1 MYIMWLASSYMLS
14 ATIYRFTELK
24 QKLGANRVPFLL
36 PSQAWYKILS
46 LSRVESTAK
55 RKSEQEGKGRGSQAA
70 VARERKTGKRSL
82 LIKSLERFPSTLFFV
97 SLALTCRFFFFFLYL
112 SNSYIFLHCRWT
124 KSLAFFTFNPW
135 KWERDEKV
143 GEKCA
148 GSGARMI
155 VY

>member
-1 MYIMWLASSYMLS
+1 MLS

-55 RKSEQEGKGRGSQAA
+55 RKSEQEGKGRGNQAA

-112 SNSYIFLHCRWT
+112 FSLLNKFSFTDRWKLVSYLVLGRSTFV
-124 KSLAFFTFNPW
+124 KS
-135 KWERDEKV
+135 E
-143 GEKCA
+143 
-148 GSGARMI
+148 S
-155 VY
+155 

>member
-14 ATIYRFTELK
+14 TTIYRFTELK

-112 SNSYIFLHCRWT
+112 FSLLNKFSFTDRWKLVSYLVLGRSTFV
-124 KSLAFFTFNPW
+124 KS
-135 KWERDEKV
+135 E
-143 GEKCA
+143 
-148 GSGARMI
+148 S
-155 VY
+155 

>member
-112 SNSYIFLHCRWT
+112 FSLLNKFSFTDRWKLASYLVLGRSTFV
-124 KSLAFFTFNPW
+124 KS
-135 KWERDEKV
+135 E
-143 GEKCA
+143 
-148 GSGARMI
+148 S
-155 VY
+155 

>member
-1 MYIMWLASSYMLS
+1 MLS

-112 SNSYIFLHCRWT
+112 FSLLNKFSFTDRKLVSYLVLGRSTFV
-124 KSLAFFTFNPW
+124 KS
-135 KWERDEKV
+135 E
-143 GEKCA
+143 
-148 GSGARMI
+148 S
-155 VY
+155 

>member
-1 MYIMWLASSYMLS
+1 MWLASSYMLS

-97 SLALTCRFFFFFLYL
+97 SRFDMSPLFLFLYL
-112 SNSYIFLHCRWT
+112 FSLLNNFSFTDQWKLASFLVLGRGIGGTHSSTQEWI
-124 KSLAFFTFNPW
+124 L
-135 KWERDEKV
+135 V
-143 GEKCA
+143 
-148 GSGARMI
+148 
-155 VY
+155 

>member
-1 MYIMWLASSYMLS
+1 MLS
-14 ATIYRFTELK
+14 TTIYRFTELK

-112 SNSYIFLHCRWT
+112 FSLLNKFSFTDRWKLVSYLVLGRSTFV
-124 KSLAFFTFNPW
+124 KS
-135 KWERDEKV
+135 E
-143 GEKCA
+143 
-148 GSGARMI
+148 S
-155 VY
+155 

>member
-1 MYIMWLASSYMLS
+1 MLS

-112 SNSYIFLHCRWT
+112 FSLLNKFSFTDRWKLVSYLVLGRSTFV
-124 KSLAFFTFNPW
+124 KS
-135 KWERDEKV
+135 E
-143 GEKCA
+143 
-148 GSGARMI
+148 S
-155 VY
+155 

>member
-112 SNSYIFLHCRWT
+112 FSLLNKFSFTDRWKLVSYLVLGRSTFV
-124 KSLAFFTFNPW
+124 KS
-135 KWERDEKV
+135 E
-143 GEKCA
+143 
-148 GSGARMI
+148 S
-155 VY
+155 

>member
-97 SLALTCRFFFFFLYL
+97 SLALTCRFFFFFFLYL
-112 SNSYIFLHCRWT
+112 FSLLNKFSFTDRWKLVSYLVLGRSTFV
-124 KSLAFFTFNPW
+124 KS
-135 KWERDEKV
+135 E
-143 GEKCA
+143 
-148 GSGARMI
+148 S
-155 VY
+155 

>member
-82 LIKSLERFPSTLFFV
+82 LIKSLEHFPSTLFFV

-112 SNSYIFLHCRWT
+112 FSLLNKFSFTDRWKLVSYLVLGRSTFV
-124 KSLAFFTFNPW
+124 KS
-135 KWERDEKV
+135 E
-143 GEKCA
+143 
-148 GSGARMI
+148 S
-155 VY
+155 

>member
-1 MYIMWLASSYMLS
+1 MLS

-112 SNSYIFLHCRWT
+112 FSLLNKFSFTDRWKLASYLVLGRSTFV
-124 KSLAFFTFNPW
+124 KS
-135 KWERDEKV
+135 E
-143 GEKCA
+143 
-148 GSGARMI
+148 S
-155 VY
+155 

>member
-1 MYIMWLASSYMLS
+1 MWLASSYMLS

-97 SLALTCRFFFFFLYL
+97 SRFDMSPLFLFLYL
-112 SNSYIFLHCRWT
+112 FSLLNNFSFTDQWKLTSFLVLGRGIGGTHSSTQEWI
-124 KSLAFFTFNPW
+124 L
-135 KWERDEKV
+135 V
-143 GEKCA
+143 
-148 GSGARMI
+148 
-155 VY
+155 